1 MHAVKPPVLHTGGRR
16 RGTADGAGDSME
28 IRSDTPENMTFE
40 IPTRETRWTVL
51 AAVMIASMVALSTVA
66 AGAATAAA
74 ADADDGADT
83 DLEMTVDAPNSIETT
98 GSSTFD
104 VTVNTADG
112 EPATTDVVFEISGEG
127 IQEEVTASTDDTG
140 SVTFTAEGI
149 ALSEGEYE
157 WTVTAGDE
165 ERSGTL
171 TVTGTADDGATDDT
185 ADNDTEAAGN
195 DTAGNNTTA
204 SENDTAADNTTDNDS
219 EVADNDTEAAGND
232 SETADNDSETEED
245 ESVPGFGIA
254 GTLSA
259 LVAGTLLLIR
269 QRS

>member
-1 MHAVKPPVLHTGGRR
+1 MVLQ
-16 RGTADGAGDSME
+16 TAPA
-28 IRSDTPENMTFE
+28 IRWKSAQTPPENMTFE
-40 IPTRETRWTVL
+40 LPTRETRWTVL
-51 AAVMIASMVALSTVA
+51 AAVIIASMVALSTVA

-74 ADADDGADT
+74 ADTDDGADT
-83 DLEMTVDAPNSIETT
+83 DLEMTVDAPSSIETT

-171 TVTGTADDGATDDT
+171 TVTDSADDGATNDTAADDDT
-185 ADNDTEAAGN
+185 ESADNDTT
-195 DTAGNNTTA
+195 DNNTTA

-219 EVADNDTEAAGND
+219 EVADNDTEAAGNDSEAAGND